1 MMSKAT
7 DRRAAGASAA
17 GPGGGDDFSFSI
29 LYFTRFVKLPQSRR
43 SRSSRYDRDSLH
55 IRG

>member
-17 GPGGGDDFSFSI
+17 GPGGGDDFSI